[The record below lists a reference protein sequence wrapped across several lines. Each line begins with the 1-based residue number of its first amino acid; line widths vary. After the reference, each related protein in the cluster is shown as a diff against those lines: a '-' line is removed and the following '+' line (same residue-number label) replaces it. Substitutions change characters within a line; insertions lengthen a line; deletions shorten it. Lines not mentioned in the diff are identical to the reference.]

1 MPCLHLFYNVML
13 VHFVFIHQ
21 YRVLS
26 VNIIRVNKCFVSFV

>member
-1 MPCLHLFYNVML
+1 MPCLHLFYNVIL
-13 VHFVFIHQ
+13 WHFVFIDQ